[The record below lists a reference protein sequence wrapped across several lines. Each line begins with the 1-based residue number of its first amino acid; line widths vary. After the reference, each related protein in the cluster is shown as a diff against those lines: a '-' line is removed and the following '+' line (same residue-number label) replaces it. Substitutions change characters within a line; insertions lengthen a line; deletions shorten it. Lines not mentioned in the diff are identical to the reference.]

1 MTEVSGTNRRQVLRL
16 GLLAGGAGLA
26 GGGLAACGPAEETGA
41 PAAAPTLL
49 RVAAAD
55 ATNTTGLD
63 PRSVSAGASVI
74 VVQHVYD
81 SLMALEDN
89 AFKLKLA
96 ESVEPNADATRWT
109 IRLRSG
115 VAFHDGRPVRAADV
129 AYSIRTLATPP
140 SNRASVYAE
149 VDVANLKVVDDRTV
163 EVPLK
168 RARADFRES
177 VLVVFSTVFP
187 EGTTDFSKAIG
198 SGPYRLAES
207 DARIVR
213 LVANEN
219 HWSGAPALRELEITR
234 IADAT
239 ARLAAVKDGQI
250 DYAVGISAAGAQT
263 ERGNQAL
270 RIHRGGVANS
280 NALSFAMN
288 QRLAPFND
296 PRVRRAVRLA
306 ADRKALVENALIGL
320 GTPGDDIVG
329 KGLPGYAPGL
339 DERKRDLDTARKLF
353 KEANVTALT
362 LRASDLVPGF
372 LTAAK
377 LLSQQLQEAGVLLT
391 VQTVPA
397 DTFYS
402 DLKALS
408 TVPFQTFY
416 YSNRPAQVH
425 LSAVTNERA
434 VFNVTGAG
442 QDHWKRL
449 AAAQVTVDDE
459 KRAKA
464 FGELQRDFYD
474 NGGDL
479 LWGFQESIDVSNAA
493 VKAVPVNQTVQAF
506 GRATFA

>member
-1 MTEVSGTNRRQVLRL
+1 MTEVSGTNRRQILRL
-16 GLLAGGAGLA
+16 GLLAAGGAGLA
-26 GGGLAACGPAEETGA
+26 GSGLAGCGPADKPA
-41 PAAAPTLL
+41 QAAAPTLL

-81 SLMALEDN
+81 SLMALEDST
-89 AFKLKLA
+89 FKLKLA

-115 VAFHDGRPVRAADV
+115 VTFHDGRPVRAADV

-140 SNRASVYAE
+140 SNRASVYGE
-149 VDVANLKVVDDRTV
+149 VDVANLKVVDERTV

-168 RARADFRES
+168 RARADFREA

-198 SGPYRLAES
+198 SGPYRLDAS
-207 DARIVR
+207 DERIVR
-213 LVANEN
+213 LVANED
-219 HWSGAPALRELEITR
+219 HWGGTPALRELEITR
-234 IADAT
+234 IADAS
-239 ARLAAVKDGQI
+239 ARLAAVKDGQV

-263 ERGNQAL
+263 ERANPQV

-320 GTPGDDIVG
+320 GTPGDDVVG
-329 KGLPGYAPGL
+329 KGLPGYAKGL
-339 DERKRDLDTARKLF
+339 AERSRDVDTPRQLF
-353 KEANVTALT
+353 RDAGVSELT

-372 LTAAK
+372 MTAAK
-377 LLSQQLQEAGVLLT
+377 LLSQQLQEAGVKLT

-397 DTFYS
+397 DSFYA

-442 QDHWKRL
+442 PDHWKRL
-449 AAAQVTVDDE
+449 AAAQVTVDND
-459 KRAKA
+459 KRAAA
-464 FGELQRDFYD
+464 FAELQRDFYD

-479 LWGFQESIDVSNAA
+479 LWGFQESIDVSNAS

-506 GRATFA
+506 GRATFG